1 MVAQCGFGGVRS
13 VQCVPPHVFTAR
25 VLLVVIFLRGE
36 TCMCAWESSC
46 RRSARIC
53 LFNRRVHSGHVAA
66 GGMLSSPPP
75 RGHAPDIC
83 STQNS
88 AVDLIDECPPRVARR
103 HDYGVDEPLRQLEF
117 EKLKNQVG
125 KDADQARKRG
135 KGTKSKGIMVGT
147 ETTLMRRRKNTD
159 TISAYEVAGGHV
171 GTVRKLGR
179 CRTRRST
186 GGFHQKYKK
195 VNIEPNKSVEVISRN
210 RMPITLALHA
220 DFTYTDKLVKDAEAH
235 KQLLKKVESR
245 IGANLVHQRAVKE
258 YWDHLHSKKVPF
270 PNVSFPDT
278 LKKHTHSDKI
288 LQLVKHH
295 KIHDKFIQRAHAS
308 LDNRLSKRAKD
319 EQKRKNAARKAIT
332 ERATGQTK
340 RRSSTKAPK
349 APNTIH
355 HRAMYSGDRKILNEL
370 YKDSSLA
377 TLKRRN
383 APPRRPRSAKINRIK
398 TLTGTPRGIESAHS
412 PNRRATV
419 VGRLSSSDL
428 RVILTG
434 TKHERPRSAPL
445 GGRRQN
451 REDQLSPSIGE
462 VSASPAK
469 TPKPDHAGRAV
480 PLLVSPSPSTV
491 KKIRKNLTKLVAE
504 EIVTSHAPEFNN
516 LLKYL
521 NNRKLEEMAEQEI
534 QEDAMDYVLSER
546 PDKVPY
552 ENSMLG
558 ESISKL
564 VDQERELS
572 SMEANRVN
580 KERNTGVDMENVDVC
595 ENDHVTSN
603 KDIFQPL
610 GSD

>member
-1 MVAQCGFGGVRS
+1 
-13 VQCVPPHVFTAR
+13 
-25 VLLVVIFLRGE
+25 
-36 TCMCAWESSC
+36 
-46 RRSARIC
+46 
-53 LFNRRVHSGHVAA
+53 
-66 GGMLSSPPP
+66 MLSSRPP
-75 RGHAPDIC
+75 RGQSSDIL

-88 AVDLIDECPPRVARR
+88 AVDLIDVGPPRGAQR
-103 HDYGVDEPLRQLEF
+103 HDYGIDEPLRQLEF
-117 EKLKNQVG
+117 EKLKNQLG
-125 KDADQARKRG
+125 KDADRARKRG
-135 KGTKSKGIMVGT
+135 KGTKGIMVGT
-147 ETTLMRRRKNTD
+147 ETTLMRRRKNAD

-171 GTVRKLGR
+171 GTVRKLGL
-179 CRTRRST
+179 RRGRRNI

-195 VNIEPNKSVEVISRN
+195 VNIEPNKSVEVISRS

-220 DFTYTDKLVKDAEAH
+220 DFTYTDKLIKDADAH
-235 KQLLKKVESR
+235 KQLLKKVQSR
-245 IGANLVHQRAVKE
+245 VGADLVHGRAVQE

-270 PNVSFPDT
+270 PNVPFPDT

-288 LQLVKHH
+288 LHLVKHH
-295 KIHDKFIQRAHAS
+295 KIHDKFIQRARAS

-319 EQKRKNAARKAIT
+319 EQKRKNAARKAIV

-340 RRSSTKAPK
+340 RRSSTKV
-349 APNTIH
+349 PNATRCTPR
-355 HRAMYSGDRKILNEL
+355 RAMYSGDRKILNEL

-383 APPRRPRSAKINRIK
+383 APPRRPQSAKISRIK
-398 TLTGTPRGIESAHS
+398 TLTGTPRGIESIHS
-412 PNRRATV
+412 PNSRAAV

-428 RVILTG
+428 RVMLTG

-451 REDQLSPSIGE
+451 RKEQVPPSIDA
-462 VSASPAK
+462 VSTSPAK
-469 TPKPDHAGRAV
+469 TPKPDLAGGAV
-480 PLLVSPSPSTV
+480 PLLASPSPSAV

-504 EIVTSHAPEFNN
+504 EIVMSHAPEFNN

-521 NNRKLEEMAEQEI
+521 NNKKLEEMAEQEI
-534 QEDAMDYVLSER
+534 QEDAMDYILSER

-572 SMEANRVN
+572 SMEANRAN
-580 KERNTGVDMENVDVC
+580 NEGNAGAPAENVGVC
-595 ENDHVTSN
+595 EKDHVTTN
-603 KDIFQPL
+603 KVDL
-610 GSD
+610 GVSE